1 MKIVIVDLQND
12 NDVNALNALNPNNS
26 KISENHIVQGRTQIG
41 YDKATGDIIL
51 AVQNGKLIYTDGK
64 NVKFENII

>member
-12 NDVNALNALNPNNS
+12 NDIKALNALNPNNNN
-26 KISENHIVQGRTQIG
+26 IAEDHIKHGRTQLG
-41 YDKATGDIIL
+41 YDKASGDIIL
-51 AVQNGKLIYTDGK
+51 AVQNGKLIYVDGK